1 MKLTAA
7 AVLVAAI
14 LGSAGCAN
22 LDLARE
28 SDPSRI
34 VTGAVVFP
42 GGLPA
47 GAQVLVRVVQ
57 QSSFTRPA
65 TQELPLGVA
74 DRAGA
79 APVERVLG
87 EQIQTLA
94 AAASQSVPFRVEY
107 QADDM
112 TLRQGLNIDA
122 RISYDG
128 KVRFRTV
135 SAHALSL
142 GSARHSHEVEVQS
155 VQ

>member
-7 AVLVAAI
+7 LVLGAAFLVA
-14 LGSAGCAN
+14 AGCAN

-28 SDPSRI
+28 SDPSRV
-34 VTGAVVFP
+34 VTGTVTFP
-42 GGLPA
+42 GTLPA

-57 QSSFTRPA
+57 QSTFVRPT
-65 TQELPLGVA
+65 TQELPLAVA
-74 DRAGA
+74 DRAKTT
-79 APVERVLG
+79 PVERVLG
-87 EQIQTLA
+87 EQIQTLTA
-94 AAASQSVPFRVEY
+94 TASQTVPFRIEY

-142 GSARHSHEVEVQS
+142 GSAQHSHEVEVQS